1 MGVYIKGLQMPKGS
15 NNNSI
20 VIEITPECEARQITL
35 KETKNN
41 GIQPVYSLY
50 EAISVPDRHGNLI
63 DRTPFLDEKFIRI
76 KDDKG
81 IERYM
86 IDAFDLLKAPVIIP
100 AERSYE

>member
-1 MGVYIKGLQMPKGS
+1 MSVLIKGLKLPKKGTCIVEM
-15 NNNSI
+15 SI
-20 VIEITPECEARQITL
+20 FDDGTVEYYDDEKKIGEGKAIEL
-35 KETKNN
+35 
-41 GIQPVYSLY
+41 
-50 EAISVPDRHGNLI
+50 PDHHGNLI

-100 AERSYE
+100 AERSEE